1 MLCSLLNL
9 PTKLLQVYRAGS
21 TPFRPCKRSLLSV
34 SNTQTPFVDLPF
46 SLFAYIKFHRIF
58 FPLTQLIEFYK
69 GKSNL
74 MNMNYSL
81 LMNFFVR
88 CYYIV
93 DTVKLTFTLEVI
105 PQARKHGIKL
115 GILNEIYGLIRT
127 YLVPYNLFM
136 IHSSVHQKGIIFNEI
151 KVFVSKRDL
160 RTKLL
165 RTRTEYVVM
174 HNCRPLK
181 D

>member
-1 MLCSLLNL
+1 VIRIILAENKSSVKTRHFSFCVYLRSRKLRFFPALVVNSVLIDALFFAL
-9 PTKLLQVYRAGS
+9 PPNKVVTSVQSWKY
-21 TPFRPCKRSLLSV
+21 TFRTCKRSLLSV

-81 LMNFFVR
+81 LINFFVR
-88 CYYIV
+88 CHYIV

-115 GILNEIYGLIRT
+115 GILNEIWPHYNVSCSLQ
-127 YLVPYNLFM
+127 LVHDIL
-136 IHSSVHQKGIIFNEI
+136 
-151 KVFVSKRDL
+151 
-160 RTKLL
+160 
-165 RTRTEYVVM
+165 
-174 HNCRPLK
+174 
-181 D
+181 